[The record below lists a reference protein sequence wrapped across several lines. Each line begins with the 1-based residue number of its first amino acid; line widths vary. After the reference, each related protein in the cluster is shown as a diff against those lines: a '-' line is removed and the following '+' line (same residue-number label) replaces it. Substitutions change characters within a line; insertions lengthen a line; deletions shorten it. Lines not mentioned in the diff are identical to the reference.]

1 MAQQK
6 LTQDEIEDLKYLID
20 VYSKLWQESEEY
32 TKRLEELTL
41 ERDELVKRIEDHSK
55 DIERIREQESIFEM
69 KIKRKYGDV
78 KIDPETYEIYKE
90 V

>member
-1 MAQQK
+1 MVQK
-6 LTQDEIEDLKYLID
+6 LTESEIEDLKYLID

-32 TKRLEELTL
+32 TQRLEELTL
-41 ERDELVKRIEDHSK
+41 ERDELVKKIENHST

-78 KIDPETYEIYKE
+78 KIDPETYEIFKT

>member
-1 MAQQK
+1 MTQQK
-6 LTQDEIEDLKYLID
+6 LTPDEIEDLKYLID

-41 ERDELVKRIEDHSK
+41 ERDELVKKIENHSN
-55 DIERIREQESIFEM
+55 DIERIREQESILEM
-69 KIKRKYGDV
+69 KIKKKYGDV
-78 KIDPETYEIYKE
+78 KIDPETFEIFKI